1 MKKIIILTF
10 ITTGI
15 FFTSCHSSDKNN
27 TRQNDSSAA
36 KGSGGPADSTKTA
49 TPGNSAATPNS
60 SDTTT
65 LGADTDSAVHPVH

>member
-1 MKKIIILTF
+1 MKKLIFLLL

-15 FFTSCHSSDKNN
+15 ALTSCHGSDKKT
-27 TRQNDSSAA
+27 TRQNDTSAA

-49 TPGNSAATPNS
+49 TPGNSASTPNS
-60 SDTTT
+60 SDTTS

>member
-1 MKKIIILTF
+1 MKKLTLLLLIIA
-10 ITTGI
+10 GI
-15 FFTSCHSSDKNN
+15 AFTSCHSNDKNPN
-27 TRQNDSSAA
+27 RQNDTSAA

-49 TPGNSAATPNS
+49 TPGNSASTPNS